1 MPHLGLMSEIE
12 LAERAGTTPERIRTL
27 VAHGILHRSD
37 GEGGAGFRDVD
48 VNRIWL
54 AEALDRSGIPL
65 EGIGKAIASGVISLD
80 FLADLW
86 PNPAGFVPGKTMEEV
101 ARDSGLPWD
110 VVERSRVRLG
120 LPQPSPGDPVRGD
133 ELELFLL
140 GGLMFQAGL
149 DEASFIR
156 FSRVMGENL
165 RRLAEAQ
172 VHVFVTTMLDQ
183 LLASGMPAQDAW
195 DTSARMSPQV
205 TPMFERV
212 LMLLYRR
219 QQEHTQLQR
228 IIEHFEGSM
237 ERAGLGRA
245 RTATPPAIAFLDLSG
260 FTRLTEEQ
268 GDEAAAGLAS
278 NLAELVQEAT
288 RVHGGKPVKL
298 LGDGVMFHFADP
310 AAAVTCSLS
319 MVERAPTAGLPPAHV
334 GIDAGP
340 VVFQDGDYFGRT
352 VNVAARVA
360 AKAGPGQV
368 LVTEA
373 VVEAAGGAGLAFR
386 EAGSFELKG
395 VARPLVLHEASLP
408 GRPGSVL

>member
-1 MPHLGLMSEIE
+1 MPHVGLLSEIE
-12 LAERAGTTPERIRTL
+12 LAERAGTSPDRIGTL
-27 VAHGILHRSD
+27 VAHGILHPSD
-37 GEGGAGFRDVD
+37 GEGGGFRDVD

-65 EGIGKAIASGVISLD
+65 EDIGRALASGIISLD

-86 PNPAGFVPGKTMEEV
+86 PDPAGFIPGKTMEEV
-101 ARDSGLPWD
+101 ARESGLTWD

-140 GGLMFQAGL
+140 AGVMFQAGL
-149 DEASFIR
+149 DEASLTR
-156 FSRVMGENL
+156 FSRVLGENL

-172 VHVFVTTMLDQ
+172 VHLIATTILDRF
-183 LLASGMPAQDAW
+183 LASGMPAQDAW
-195 DTSARMSPQV
+195 DASARMSPQV

-219 QQEHTQLQR
+219 QQEHAQLQQ
-228 IIEHFEGSM
+228 IIEHFEDSM
-237 ERAGLGRA
+237 ERAGLGRT

-278 NLAELVQEAT
+278 SLAELVQEAT
-288 RVHGGKPVKL
+288 QLRGGKPVKL

-310 AAAVTCSLS
+310 VAAVTCSLD
-319 MVERAPTAGLPPAHV
+319 MVERAPAAGLPPAHAGV
-334 GIDAGP
+334 DAGP

-360 AKAGPGQV
+360 SKAGPGQV

-373 VVEAAGGAGLAFR
+373 VVEAAGRAGLAFR

-395 VARPLVLHEASLP
+395 VARPLVLHEASLSDS
-408 GRPGSVL
+408 PGSVL